1 MDPTSK
7 QLGPGAV
14 GDAGAAGEARQKQRR
29 WWQRR
34 PGPPRTGWQRVRRF
48 LLDLAI
54 LGVLAL
60 GISFWQGR
68 SLLGSGAPAPAFSLT
83 TTTGQRITTNDLK
96 GQKTLL
102 AFWAPW
108 CGVCGAESDN
118 LSRIQSWLG
127 GRVRVVSV
135 VLDQRGEGDV
145 QAFMTEQEV
154 DYPVLIGNPAIA
166 AAYQVKSYP
175 TIYVLDAEG
184 RIEHAVVGYTTT
196 AGLLG
201 RVLF

>member
-1 MDPTSK
+1 MNPGQEDLVDPTPPTQPK
-7 QLGPGAV
+7 
-14 GDAGAAGEARQKQRR
+14 RR

-34 PGPPRTGWQRVRRF
+34 PPAVPRTRWQRVRRF
-48 LLDLAI
+48 LLDVAI
-54 LGVLAL
+54 LGVLAI

-68 SLLGSGAPAPAFSLT
+68 SLLGSGAAAPAFSLT
-83 TTTGQRITTNDLK
+83 TTDGQRITTTDLK

-135 VLDQRGEGDV
+135 VLDARGEGDV
-145 QAFMTEQEV
+145 QKFMTEQEV
-154 DYPVLIGNPAIA
+154 DYPVLLGNPAIA

-184 RIEHAVVGYTTT
+184 HIEHAVVGYTTT